1 MNYELLETIKDAFD
15 SQIKNTYELRD
26 EDSKESFLKKI
37 VEKYPVNGKPMVD
50 EINASNPSLVLDL
63 GCGLNQYKSII
74 NNLVGIDI
82 IGVREDITA
91 DISDL
96 SAHFADHTADV
107 VLALGSI
114 NFGTEEVI
122 AKQLAEVKRL
132 LKAGGIAYFRANQ
145 NDHDKD
151 HQGTLRYYDWS
162 VEKVLEWADKFNF
175 EVIGEV
181 ELKEGR
187 PGVNDRMN
195 REFVAKKR
203 SNIRLF
209 WKWKSL

>member
-1 MNYELLETIKDAFD
+1 MNCELLETIKDAFD

-26 EDSKESFLKKI
+26 EDSKEVFLKKI
-37 VEKYPVNGKPMVD
+37 VEKYPVNGKPMIE
-50 EINASNPSLVLDL
+50 EINNSKPSLVIDL
-63 GCGLNQYKSII
+63 GCGLNQYKNII
-74 NNLVGIDI
+74 DNLVGIDI

-96 SAHFADHTADV
+96 SLHFADHTADV

-114 NFGTEEVI
+114 NFGTDDTI
-122 AKQLAEVKRL
+122 AQQLAEVKRL
-132 LKAGGIAYFRANQ
+132 LKLGGVAYFRANQ

-162 VEKVLEWADKFNF
+162 TEQVMYWSKKFNF
-175 EVIGEV
+175 EIIGEV

-187 PGVNDRMN
+187 AGVNDRMN
-195 REFVAKKR
+195 REFVINKR

-209 WKWKSL
+209 WKWKSI